1 MRFSSDPA
9 QIIIDQSHFRVLED
23 QKEILVIPVEV
34 ADGDDLLNPRPFVRG
49 LGRRAEGG
57 KGEKEKAG
65 GYEEI
70 SFLRHVLRFFMIP
83 ESRMFFTPEIRRLIQ
98 ENGQETDSPR
108 K

>member
-9 QIIIDQSHFRVLED
+9 RSSSIRAISVLED

-49 LGRRAEGG
+49 WAAGRGG

-65 GYEEI
+65 DMRK
-70 SFLRHVLRFFMIP
+70 FLFCV
-83 ESRMFFTPEIRRLIQ
+83 MFFVFL
-98 ENGQETDSPR
+98 
-108 K
+108 